1 MRDGGREREDGS
13 LTHGLHQRLESTT
26 LQRASYDEK
35 ANASSLA
42 QRSLGG
48 LPARS
53 RDLGRRPGACRHG
66 RRYGGGFGG
75 VALLDEAKVDDEE
88 EDQRC
93 EPDAPC
99 VEYVWRRRGGV
110 QATPE
115 LDVDQKL
122 GAHDGARKPSHGTKL
137 VASPTQHKKISVL
150 AQRERERERE
160 SERASERSRRNL
172 NVRVGN
178 ELVVLTKGWEANEPP
193 QPQAADDQRMWRRNP
208 ERVFEEERVQLHS
221 GPLVVT

>member
-66 RRYGGGFGG
+66 RRY
-75 VALLDEAKVDDEE
+75 
-88 EDQRC
+88 
-93 EPDAPC
+93 C

-221 GPLVVT
+221 GPLVVVTQAYERWASISVRTRMRTFTRSYAPSR